1 MLEKKIIPLE
11 NRNLLNNDSINLVK
25 NKIDNKILFL
35 KEEKDNLSKEK
46 SNNVIKLSQNDIK
59 IKLYNDEKN
68 NIERRLSSI
77 TNDMKVILT
86 NRKNEIIND
95 IELRQ
100 LENGKINEMQ
110 NDLNNRINNIDEE
123 IKKMKQLKKEGNIQ
137 QRGKERGPN
146 AKIDLFV
153 ELADLYNGITRTIE
167 FEKNVICKKCHGT
180 GGKLGKTKQCPVCN
194 GRGVMM
200 RTITMGIGM
209 QMQMQQPCERCGAKG
224 VIFSEN
230 CPYCQGRKIVREKKK
245 IEIVIEKGMENNQ
258 NLVFR
263 GEAEQLPDR
272 LPGDLIMQIKQKPHE
287 FFKERKGNDLYAD
300 MELNLKEALFGYN
313 KKITHMDGREFYI
326 ESNKVTQP
334 EEERVITGEGMPV
347 HKFPSQKGDLHIRFH
362 VVLPKTLNKKEK
374 ELIREIFVE

>member
-1 MLEKKIIPLE
+1 MSRNNPLLILIIFL
-11 NRNLLNNDSINLVK
+11 SIY
-25 NKIDNKILFL
+25 I
-35 KEEKDNLSKEK
+35 
-46 SNNVIKLSQNDIK
+46 IKC
-59 IKLYNDEKN
+59 
-68 NIERRLSSI
+68 
-77 TNDMKVILT
+77 
-86 NRKNEIIND
+86 
-95 IELRQ
+95 
-100 LENGKINEMQ
+100 
-110 NDLNNRINNIDEE
+110 IDEDEDDYYKLLGVNRDASTKE
-123 IKKMKQLKKEGNIQ
+123 IKKAFRALSLKYHPDRNPGDKKAHDLYIKINRAHEVLTDPEKKEIYDIYGEEGLNKEGNIQ

-146 AKIDLFV
+146 ARIDIYV
-153 ELADLYNGITRTIE
+153 DLADLYNGLTRTIE